1 MTIGQ
6 ALKRERTRL
15 NLSQKEMAGNILSRS
30 YYGKVETD
38 KSEITVDKL
47 IKLLKFH
54 QIDILSFFE
63 NLDDTKTTSADFEE
77 NLSNQLGDVFYAHD
91 IDAAR
96 KLKEKI
102 DQTEVSDE
110 LKIRAVLVIA
120 TMTNDFSNI
129 DTATKQRIRQLLFV
143 DNWTDNQWTL
153 RLFGNSMQL
162 FSKTHLDIYMSQI
175 LKRYQNISEFP
186 LKKQERICGICINYL
201 YNTYKSPSL
210 KVWSQTLTLLK
221 LSSQYP
227 SLSIYKLDGIYFR
240 ALIEKDISTIS
251 NIRNLLFKDGDS
263 RLLNIL
269 PNI

>member
-15 NLSQKEMAGNILSRS
+15 NLTQKEMAGNILSRS

-54 QIDILSFFE
+54 QINVSNFFE
-63 NLDDTKTTSADFEE
+63 SLNDTKATSKDIEE
-77 NLSNQLGDVFYAHD
+77 NLSNQLGDVFYTHD

-129 DTATKQRIRQLLFV
+129 DDATKLKIRQLLFV
-143 DNWTDNQWTL
+143 DNWTNNPWNL

-162 FSKTHLDIYMSQI
+162 FSPRYLDIYMSQI
-175 LKRYQNISEFP
+175 LRRYQNISEFP
-186 LKKQERICGICINYL
+186 LKTQERICGICINYL
-201 YNTYKSPSL
+201 YNTYHAPNMEVWKQISL
-210 KVWSQTLTLLK
+210 FLK
-221 LSSQYP
+221 NTAQYP
-227 SLSIYKLDGIYFR
+227 SLTSYRIVGLYFF
-240 ALIEKDISTIS
+240 AFHEKDTDTTKKILEILSKS
-251 NIRNLLFKDGDS
+251 GDIRMIPLLPKV
-263 RLLNIL
+263 
-269 PNI
+269 